1 MCGIAALLVCPVTP
15 NLPDWPFWGNALGDN
30 SNTDEQSNPEWLLAD
45 LLHRLQRR
53 GPDETLK
60 GEITVSDKVR
70 IKTLSTVLSLRGSF
84 ETLPSHSEE
93 SGPKNGNQAADV
105 SLLFNGEIYG
115 HEADDNALSSGM
127 SDTTYVR
134 RLINSIVTRQARISR
149 SVGNA
154 GSDNDTGTSISVGER
169 EQGDEGEV
177 LLKEL
182 DGLRGPWSVV
192 FWSEATNRLYF
203 GKDVL
208 GRRSLLIHVTPQSH
222 VLLTSVTPAYLDNIG
237 QTQHGFAEV
246 PPIGLAY
253 IDLSNPNKPT
263 FGVARRPVH
272 DVAPPR
278 LLNNEMSGRGG
289 NSNAIVAGSS
299 ADMYVSFLPARW
311 LRSMRG
317 LEHEPMLP
325 KGQLFENN
333 KDTDHKK
340 GQKDGAFSDIINNG
354 VDDDVDDVVNGFILV
369 LRRAVRRRLVAKF
382 RGEYREQKEK
392 ELLHNCRNGK
402 NNGHDFDE
410 CIGRSSKKR
419 GKYGLL
425 FSGGIDSMVLAR
437 LLDEEMPLDMPL
449 PLINVAF
456 GDDATALSEC
466 PDRITAQKGVVELR
480 QLSKSKRAF
489 HLVCIDVNS
498 QQARDTLQNVVRPL
512 VLPCAQPM
520 DATIGTAL
528 WMAAQGRGQV
538 RAVDTDKQTR
548 KETESKIQAHG
559 EKASVKEKQPENND
573 IDMENASDML
583 LGSVGVLFSGL
594 GADELMAG
602 YKGRHR
608 TVFRTEGCE
617 AVAREMDAD
626 ISRLWFRNLGRDDR
640 VIADHGREVRHPF
653 LDEHVLDYVT
663 ALPLVPYV
671 CNLSLPDGVGDKA
684 LLRQAG
690 RRLGLSSETA
700 SRAKRAIQFGSRSK
714 QVIER
719 KQKKATNH

>member
-15 NLPDWPFWGNALGDN
+15 DLPNWPFWGNALGEND
-30 SNTDEQSNPEWLLAD
+30 SNEQNKPEWLLVD
-45 LLHRLQRR
+45 LLPRLQRR
-53 GPDETLK
+53 GPDETVE

-70 IKTLSTVLSLRGSF
+70 IKTLSTVLSLRGSNQIV
-84 ETLPSHSEE
+84 PSYCEE
-93 SGPKNGNQAADV
+93 SGPGNGSSAADI

-115 HEADDNALSSGM
+115 QDIDDDAIPPGM
-127 SDTTYVR
+127 CDTTYVR
-134 RLINSIVTRQARISR
+134 HLINRVVTRHAMLPR
-149 SVGNA
+149 SGELGDA
-154 GSDNDTGTSISVGER
+154 GSGNDTGTYTSIGEQ
-169 EQGDEGEV
+169 EQCDEGQV

-182 DGLRGPWSVV
+182 DGLRGPWSVA
-192 FWSEATNRLYF
+192 FWSGATKRLYF

-222 VLLTSVTPAYLDNIG
+222 VLLTSVTPPFLDDVA
-237 QTQHGFAEV
+237 QAEHSFAEV

-253 IDLSNPNKPT
+253 IDLSNPCKPT
-263 FGVARRPVH
+263 FGVARRSVH

-278 LLNNEMSGRGG
+278 LLLNNELSGRAGS
-289 NSNAIVAGSS
+289 SNASVVAGSS

-317 LEHEPMLP
+317 RDHEPPLP
-325 KGQLFENN
+325 EERVRENN
-333 KDTDHKK
+333 KNIDL
-340 GQKDGAFSDIINNG
+340 NNG
-354 VDDDVDDVVNGFILV
+354 GKNCEFTDSVDDGDDNVVNGFILM
-369 LRRAVRRRLVAKF
+369 LRRAVRRRLVANF
-382 RGEYREQKEK
+382 RGEYSEEKGKEP
-392 ELLHNCRNGK
+392 L
-402 NNGHDFDE
+402 
-410 CIGRSSKKR
+410 RSSSNGRNDGDDFNEYIVSKKKA
-419 GKYGLL
+419 KYGLL

-456 GDDATALSEC
+456 GDDATAFSEC
-466 PDRITAQKGVVELR
+466 PDRITAQDGVMELR
-480 QLSKSKRAF
+480 RLSKSKRAF

-528 WMAAQGRGQV
+528 WMAAQGRGQ
-538 RAVDTDKQTR
+538 TGKGT
-548 KETESKIQAHG
+548 ETKIRPQADES
-559 EKASVKEKQPENND
+559 SVKEKRPVTGT
-573 IDMENASDML
+573 DMKNTRDKL

-653 LDEHVLDYVT
+653 LDEQVLDYVT
-663 ALPLVPYV
+663 ALPLVPHV
-671 CNLSLPDGVGDKA
+671 CDLSLPDGVGDKA
-684 LLRQAG
+684 LLRRAA
-690 RRLGLSSETA
+690 RRLGLSSDTA

-719 KQKKATNH
+719 KHRKATNH